1 MAGSGAG
8 ASYFL
13 KLSIKRPAQIPG
25 PALPL
30 HRIRPGSRGS
40 GSSGSTPGGAAG
52 ILNEKTGSFLP
63 ARAFRASR
71 DSADRGLWSFFK
83 ASGVRRQVSLVTS
96 SPAMNWSFGKSPV
109 TAPAGTL
116 TAPE

>member
-30 HRIRPGSRGS
+30 HRIRPGVTGIGEQRIH
-40 GSSGSTPGGAAG
+40 AG
-52 ILNEKTGSFLP
+52 
-63 ARAFRASR
+63 RC
-71 DSADRGLWSFFK
+71 
-83 ASGVRRQVSLVTS
+83 RR
-96 SPAMNWSFGKSPV
+96 N
-109 TAPAGTL
+109 
-116 TAPE
+116 PE